1 MEAKYTVYQYE
12 MYLHL
17 EGCYD
22 TALAVHCVILEGKSN
37 HSFDDKCFLFPVMV
51 MMVVD
56 LPGGLVVVTLP
67 ILDWAVPPEFETRSC
82 LMSPAV
88 ERTGLLRERREQL
101 SSQSTP
107 SLPLL
112 FLAVKVHVQLRASC
126 VRVLHYCH
134 MMCTCKLHDMT
145 RVACHLFLKTPV
157 QDLQCCIG
165 VGYQTH
171 KCFVFMCIYLF
182 SFQP

>member
-1 MEAKYTVYQYE
+1 MCNGSQIICQYE

-17 EGCYD
+17 VGCYD
-22 TALAVHCVILEGKSN
+22 TALAVHCVILGCKSN
-37 HSFDDKCFLFPVMV
+37 YSFDDKYFLFPVMV

-82 LMSPAV
+82 QMSPAV
-88 ERTGLLRERREQL
+88 EWMGLVRERREQL

-112 FLAVKVHVQLRASC
+112 FLAVKVQLRELHVYVCFITVTWC
-126 VRVLHYCH
+126 VHVNY
-134 MMCTCKLHDMT
+134 MT
-145 RVACHLFLKTPV
+145 
-157 QDLQCCIG
+157 
-165 VGYQTH
+165 
-171 KCFVFMCIYLF
+171 
-182 SFQP
+182 